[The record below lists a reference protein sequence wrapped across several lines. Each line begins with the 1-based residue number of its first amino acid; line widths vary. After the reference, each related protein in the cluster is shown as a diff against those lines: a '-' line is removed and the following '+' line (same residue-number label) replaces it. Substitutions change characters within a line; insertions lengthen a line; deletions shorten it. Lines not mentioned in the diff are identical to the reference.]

1 MNLAIV
7 VLADPFDE
15 GFLAALLPALV
26 GAGRRDDILDL
37 MSTEQEGAADV
48 EGQILRF
55 EGIQTERGC

>member
-37 MSTEQEGAADV
+37 MSTG
-48 EGQILRF
+48 
-55 EGIQTERGC
+55 RGRGR